1 VNAAIPIDACIE
13 LAMVLEV
20 ASLMLCL
27 YAYYCR
33 LVVKSK
39 RRAKFQRVCKE
50 VNELPTKAYADYQF
64 PRPRSEFLSVVYV
77 LVSVFDDLVHV
88 YLFVCHSFP
97 IFDFRCILDDNVGC
111 YSCVFKILWMC
122 IHVIHV
128 LFMCIQDIID
138 ASVAGFVE
146 RKHRKTLS
154 PSSDLF
160 CDSVLC
166 RFV

>member
-1 VNAAIPIDACIE
+1 MNAAISTDACIE
-13 LAMVLEV
+13 LAMVLEG
-20 ASLMLCL
+20 ASLLLCL
-27 YAYYCR
+27 YAYCCR

-39 RRAKFQRVCKE
+39 RRQRVCEE
-50 VNELPTKAYADYQF
+50 VNELPAKAYADYHI
-64 PRPRSEFLSVVYV
+64 PRPRSEFLSAIYV
-77 LVSVFDDLVHV
+77 LVSVVDDHLHV
-88 YLFVCHSFP
+88 YLFVYCSFP
-97 IFDFRCILDDNVGC
+97 VFDFRCILDDNVGC

>member
-1 VNAAIPIDACIE
+1 VNAAIPTDACIE

-111 YSCVFKILWMC
+111 YSCVSRYYGCFRGW
-122 IHVIHV
+122 
-128 LFMCIQDIID
+128 
-138 ASVAGFVE
+138 
-146 RKHRKTLS
+146 
-154 PSSDLF
+154 F
-160 CDSVLC
+160 CGEKAQEDVVT
-166 RFV
+166 FQ